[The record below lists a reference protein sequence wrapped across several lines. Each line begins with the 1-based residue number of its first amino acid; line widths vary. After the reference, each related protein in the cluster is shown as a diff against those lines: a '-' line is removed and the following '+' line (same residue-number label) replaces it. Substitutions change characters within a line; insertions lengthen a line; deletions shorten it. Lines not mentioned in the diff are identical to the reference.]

1 MQLNDSRSLRRLLAL
16 FSVTVTT
23 VSCVLVLSGSNAFAQ
38 NSSQTIEQSAT
49 YVSQM
54 DADLTLR
61 RVSVLPVSDNVDGI
75 YARPIESQLISLVKD
90 AHRWDY
96 VEAKI
101 DSAMP
106 SVGELEEKSDSAK
119 KVSAGLDAEAFFV
132 ASASRGANGL
142 TLRLDLFLKKD
153 GKLLSQDIVK
163 DLPRFETAEVREQ
176 IKAMYKKVVSKL
188 PYQGLILSRQNNRIT
203 INLGKSDGLVKDQT
217 VTAIQIISIQRHP
230 KFNFLVSS
238 DKEILGRIKIL
249 KVDDSLSF
257 GAIVSE
263 KERGAI
269 ARFAKISALED
280 VNYGEPSGLNPE
292 TDRDVRN
299 RADAGVAFGKDA
311 REWIPAEPPSFG
323 QVGLTLGLGS
333 FGSTSNL
340 EGSDC
345 CEAKTAIY
353 PSLSVQGELWIN
365 PKWAAR
371 LELTQG
377 VISMDNP
384 REGSSPGELNSSY
397 SRYALMLGYNF
408 LLQDDFFGPKI
419 QLNLGLGTA
428 RAFVDDSQPRALT
441 TTSFSG
447 GILGING
454 LFPVTDD
461 KQWFAGGKFNLY
473 LFPSM
478 TESPVKSAAGNKAS
492 INEFS
497 IFVQK
502 KLGENLRAIG
512 SLDVTLYSANF
523 TGGPGSRTDAAT
535 GNPETATSLS
545 QRHTVLNAGVLYMF

>member
-1 MQLNDSRSLRRLLAL
+1 MNVMQLNDSHSLRRLLA
-16 FSVTVTT
+16 F
-23 VSCVLVLSGSNAFAQ
+23 VLIAFVATGIERA
-38 NSSQTIEQSAT
+38 SAQTIEQSAT

-75 YARPIESQLISLVKD
+75 YARPIESQLISLVKE

-101 DSAMP
+101 DGAMP
-106 SVGELEEKSDSAK
+106 SVGELEEKSESTK
-119 KVSAGLDAEAFFV
+119 KIAAQLDAEAFFV
-132 ASASRGANGL
+132 AAASRGANGL

-153 GKLLSQDIVK
+153 GKLLAQDIVK

-176 IKAMYKKVVSKL
+176 IKSMYRKVVSKL

-299 RADAGVAFGKDA
+299 RSDAGVAFGKDA
-311 REWIPAEPPSFG
+311 REWVPAEPPSFG
-323 QVGLTLGLGS
+323 QVALTLGLGS
-333 FGSTSNL
+333 FGNTSNL
-340 EGSDC
+340 EGSEC
-345 CEAKTAIY
+345 CEAKTSIY
-353 PSLSVQGELWIN
+353 PSLGVQGELWIN
-365 PKWAAR
+365 PRWAAR

-377 VISMDNP
+377 VISTDNP
-384 REGSSPGELNSSY
+384 REGSSPKDLNQSY

-428 RAFVDDSQPRALT
+428 RTYVDDSQPRALT

-447 GILGING
+447 GILGVNG
-454 LFPVTDD
+454 IFPVTDD

-473 LFPSM
+473 LFPNM
-478 TESPVKSAAGNKAS
+478 TESPVKSARSNKAS

-502 KLGENLRAIG
+502 KLSENLRAIG

-523 TGGPGSRTDAAT
+523 SGGEGTRYQGDGVT
-535 GNPETATSLS
+535 PEIATSLS